1 MKNQLLLPKLCH
13 RGVKADLTNSQNRQ
27 FMYESAHVEPAQL
40 IGGERLKMG
49 DKLFKQAAM
58 ATTPKITFICLD
70 VQLQWPSAITLR

>member
-1 MKNQLLLPKLCH
+1 
-13 RGVKADLTNSQNRQ
+13 
-27 FMYESAHVEPAQL
+27 MYESALVEPAQL

>member
-13 RGVKADLTNSQNRQ
+13 RGVKAHLNSSKNMQ
-27 FMYESAHVEPAQL
+27 FMYESAYVEPAQL
-40 IGGERLKMG
+40 IGGERLEMS
-49 DKLFKQAAM
+49 DKLFKLPAI